1 MTNCCEQYDPSNIRK
16 VLLSLH
22 PHLPLTSILPALR
35 DLVNLIRHDVESRS
49 FFVHS
54 DGLLTLLE
62 LLLQFDDLVVVELTL
77 SLSNCVCGD
86 DSLLLRD
93 AAQVGLA
100 GEIFKFADAVF
111 PLTVRLEAARFLQ
124 SMAFASVQ
132 SRDSLIQC
140 QGLKYIVMLL
150 GDGERKSLELK
161 EIAVSCLGRAME
173 SQRSLESK
181 LMRMLC
187 MADLSRH
194 LIVCLSSVHQTCSR
208 TPLDDI
214 PATPEAMPTTT
225 VSMTRKSYSSA
236 DSISEPCVPGTPS
249 EMSSCTE
256 CPRESSDTSMSMAAP
271 SNTQEASDSLRS
283 NQKSQLERVQI
294 LSDKI
299 MNLLLKISTSESEV
313 HGHLLRPRT
322 LQQFL
327 LLVRL
332 SLSLCL
338 TVS

>member
-35 DLVNLIRHDVESRS
+35 DLVNLIRHDVEARS

-100 GEIFKFADAVF
+100 GEIFKFAATVF

-140 QGLKYIVMLL
+140 QGLKYLVMLL

-187 MADLSRH
+187 MADLCRH
-194 LIVCLSSVHQTCSR
+194 LIVCLSSVHHTCRR

-214 PATPEAMPTTT
+214 PATPAEAMPTTT
-225 VSMTRKSYSSA
+225 VSMTRKSYSST

-249 EMSSCTE
+249 EMSSCAE

-299 MNLLLKISTSESEV
+299 MNLLLKISMSESEV

-322 LQQFL
+322 LRQFL
-327 LLVRL
+327 LLVRFFL
-332 SLSLCL
+332 PSCL
-338 TVS
+338 